1 MTLVIPGSAPPK
13 GNAAGG
19 FSMGTSSD
27 GIGKSLDEMIADRR
41 KDQVKASKG
50 RGAAKTGKAS
60 TADRSVATGRAKREA
75 AMKARRGIAESK
87 KPSPMEVEKEV
98 YRQSRKTATAKK
110 NSERKSTG
118 GRIAPNSSLREK
130 KNSSNK
136 AKGQSK
142 KSPPQQHD
150 ASTVAVFGVK
160 TPSKKAVEAAV
171 AGMKS
176 AGIQIPPGHMVSIT
190 FVPVSV
196 PAASKPDP
204 RGKKKST
211 SQKGGGGERGG
222 GAGGGSKGTGKK
234 GTGRGGGGRNNNNGR
249 GYRM

>member
-1 MTLVIPGSAPPK
+1 MFDSCSCTHTHAHPTMKTFFHWI
-13 GNAAGG
+13 
-19 FSMGTSSD
+19 
-27 GIGKSLDEMIADRR
+27 DEMIADRR

-50 RGAAKTGKAS
+50 RGAAKAGKAS

-110 NSERKSTG
+110 NSERKSAG
-118 GRIAPNSSLREK
+118 GRIAPNSSLRDK

-142 KSPPQQHD
+142 KSPQQQHD
-150 ASTVAVFGVK
+150 VGTVAVFGVK

-204 RGKKKST
+204 RGKKKNT
-211 SQKGGGGERGG
+211 NQRGGGGG

-234 GTGRGGGGRNNNNGR
+234 GTGRGGGGRNNDNGR

>member
-1 MTLVIPGSAPPK
+1 
-13 GNAAGG
+13 
-19 FSMGTSSD
+19 
-27 GIGKSLDEMIADRR
+27 MIADRR
-41 KDQVKASKG
+41 KEQVKASKG
-50 RGAAKTGKAS
+50 RGAAKAGKAS

-75 AMKARRGIAESK
+75 AMKARRGMADSK

-98 YRQSRKTATAKK
+98 YRQSRKTASAKK
-110 NSERKSTG
+110 HSERKSTG

-136 AKGQSK
+136 SKGQSK

-150 ASTVAVFGVK
+150 ASAVAVFGVK

-190 FVPVSV
+190 FVPVSA

-204 RGKKKST
+204 KGKKKNAN
-211 SQKGGGGERGG
+211 QKGGGG
-222 GAGGGSKGTGKK
+222 GAGNGNKGNGKK
-234 GTGRGGGGRNNNNGR
+234 GTGRGGGSRNNNNGR
-249 GYRM
+249 GYQM